1 LIEFTGERVVPGQVD
16 VDLWN
21 EHIARYAFAA
31 RLAGG
36 KRVLD
41 AGCGTGYGSA
51 ELAETA
57 RTVVGF
63 DAAID
68 AVQYARQ
75 SYRRPNLNFLQ
86 ASCSALPAAT
96 GAIDLAVSF
105 EVIEHIA
112 DWQAS
117 LRELRRVL
125 APAGRLIISTPNTN
139 YYAETRR
146 QTGPNPYHVH
156 EFAFD
161 DFAAE
166 LGALFPHIALYLEN
180 HVEGIGFEPADPA
193 AGRTP
198 ELHQAASR
206 PEPATAHFFL
216 AVCSCA
222 PQPPPPP
229 FLYLPTAA
237 NVLREREMHI
247 DKLQIDVTRLR
258 KEKQDLVDLLRTQKA
273 ELEQSNTWAR
283 DLDEKLTA
291 TRQRIVQLQDEAA
304 QLQHD
309 AAQMTAGY
317 EAKIAELEN
326 ENLTKT
332 NWAQRLDAEVDQLQ
346 ARLNLVRASRWVKVG
361 NRLGVGPAID
371 Q

>member
-31 RLAGG
+31 RMARGS
-36 KRVLD
+36 RVLD

-51 ELAETA
+51 ELAQTA
-57 RTVVGF
+57 RSVVGL
-63 DAAID
+63 DAALD
-68 AVQYARQ
+68 AVLYARQ
-75 SYRRPNLNFLQ
+75 SYPRPNLSFLQ
-86 ASCSALPAAT
+86 ASCAALPAAT
-96 GAIDLAVSF
+96 GTIDLAVSF

-125 APAGRLIISTPNTN
+125 APAGRLVISTPNTD

-166 LGALFPHIALYLEN
+166 LSALFPHIALYLEN
-180 HVEGIGFEPADPA
+180 HVEGIGFEPVDPA
-193 AGRTP
+193 TGRTL
-198 ELHQAASR
+198 ELHQAASQ

-216 AVCSCA
+216 AVCSCT
-222 PQPPPPP
+222 PQPPPAP

-237 NVLREREMHI
+237 NVLRERELHI
-247 DKLQIDVTRLR
+247 DKLQLDVTRLR
-258 KEKQDLVDLLRTQKA
+258 KEKQDLVDLLRMQEA
-273 ELEQSNTWAR
+273 ELEQNNTWAR

-291 TRQRIVQLQDEAA
+291 AQARIVQLQDEET
-304 QLQHD
+304 
-309 AAQMTAGY
+309 QMTAGY

-332 NWAQRLDAEVDQLQ
+332 HWAQRLDAQLT
-346 ARLNLVRASRWVKVG
+346 LVRASRWVKVG

-371 Q
+371 R